1 MFRLHREVNAFVKWI
16 SPSPVED
23 EIRSLIVAQVSNAIQ
38 QKFPDAKVLPF
49 GSYETKLYL
58 PEGYGAFP

>member
-1 MFRLHREVNAFVKWI
+1 MEAFVKYI

-23 EIRSLIVAQVSNAIQ
+23 EIRSLIVQLISKAVTKA
-38 QKFPDAKVLPF
+38 FPDARVLPF

-58 PEGYGAFP
+58 PLG